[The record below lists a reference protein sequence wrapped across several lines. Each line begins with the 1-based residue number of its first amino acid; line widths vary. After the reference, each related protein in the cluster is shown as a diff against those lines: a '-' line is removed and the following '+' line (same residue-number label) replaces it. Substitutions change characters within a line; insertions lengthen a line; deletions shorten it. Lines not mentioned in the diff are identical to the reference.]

1 MLARGSG
8 SSYFLRMGLTR
19 LVAKRFTAFHELDV
33 TFGPGINV
41 IIGPNSSGKSHLMKL
56 AYGLARTLRTGELE
70 HLGTRLERLFRPD
83 DLGRL
88 VWRAKGRR
96 KAVVRGEFTTGA
108 CGFELSN
115 LGRLETE
122 LERTDSKLH
131 PVFLPSRE
139 LLAMYEGFIHAY
151 ENRELSFDETYFDGC
166 VALSA
171 AALRGARTEAVRKV
185 TQPIEEA
192 LGGSVALVGARF
204 YVSLPSGNLE
214 AHLLSEGLR
223 KIASLAQL
231 IVSGSL
237 PLNAHGILFWDE
249 PEANLNPRLT
259 VKVVEFLQAIARTGA
274 QVILA
279 THDHLLTQRL
289 ALAATYPEAGA
300 APIQFLGL
308 RRSDDGEIKA
318 EVAQHLADLGENPIL
333 DEFARFYDDQG
344 AALRR
349 AVEGR

>member
-1 MLARGSG
+1 MS
-8 SSYFLRMGLTR
+8 LTR
-19 LVAKRFTAFHELDV
+19 LVARKFTAFHDV
-33 TFGPGINV
+33 AVDFGPGINV

-56 AYGLARTLRTGELE
+56 AYGLARTIRTGELDQ
-70 HLGTRLERLFRPD
+70 LGTRLLRLFRPD
-83 DLGRL
+83 ELGRL

-96 KAVVRGEFTTGA
+96 KAVVEGTFSGGST

-115 LGRLETE
+115 LGRMETS
-122 LERTDSKLH
+122 LERTDGKLH

-171 AALRGARTEAVRKV
+171 ATLRGARTELTRSV

-192 LGGSVALVGARF
+192 LGGSVALVGTRF
-204 YVSLPSGNLE
+204 YVSLESGNLE

-231 IVSGSL
+231 ILSGSL
-237 PLNAHGILFWDE
+237 PLNSHGILFWDE
-249 PEANLNPRLT
+249 PEANLNPRLI
-259 VKVVEFLQAIARTGA
+259 VKVVEFLMAIAKTGA

-279 THDHLLTQRL
+279 SHDHLLTQRL
-289 ALAATYPEAGA
+289 ALAATYPEKGS
-300 APIQFLGL
+300 APIQFIGL
-308 RRSDDGEIKA
+308 RRTDQGIRAD
-318 EVAQHLADLGENPIL
+318 VAPHLADLHENPIL
-333 DEFARFYDDQG
+333 EEFARVYDDQG

-349 AVEGR
+349 SIAGQK

>member
-1 MLARGSG
+1 MA
-8 SSYFLRMGLTR
+8 LTR
-19 LVAKRFTAFHELDV
+19 LVAEKFTAFHDV
-33 TFGPGINV
+33 DVAFGPGINV
-41 IIGPNSSGKSHLMKL
+41 IIGANSSGKSHLMKL
-56 AYGLARTLRTGELE
+56 AYALARTIRTGELDQ
-70 HLGTRLERLFRPD
+70 LGTRLERLFRPD

-96 KAVVRGEFTTGA
+96 KAVVRAEFAAGA
-108 CGFELSN
+108 VCGFELSN
-115 LGRLETE
+115 LGRLEATLKKRE
-122 LERTDSKLH
+122 GKLH

-139 LLAMYEGFIHAY
+139 LLAMFEGFIHAY

-171 AALRGARTEAVRKV
+171 AALRGARTETIRKV

-192 LGGSVALVGARF
+192 LGGSVALVGTRF
-204 YVSLPSGNLE
+204 YVNLESGNLE

-237 PLNAHGILFWDE
+237 PLNSHGILFWDE
-249 PEANLNPRLT
+249 PEANLNPRLV
-259 VKVVEFLQAIARTGA
+259 VKVVEFLMAIAKTGA

-289 ALAATYPEAGA
+289 ALAAAYPEKDT
-300 APIQFLGL
+300 APIQFIGL
-308 RRSDDGEIKA
+308 RRDTDGEIKA
-318 EVAQHLADLGENPIL
+318 DVADQLADLRENPIL

-349 AVEGR
+349 SLKAKG